1 MIGESRQDTLINW
14 PCLGKFC
21 FLFWLLFARL
31 PTRPPQFSF
40 FSAQNLNVIP
50 ISCSKTVCLFHK
62 TDMGGRDYYIIVWQA
77 FNKTLL
83 GNILIVLLTSVSLT
97 KKTKTKVKLIGKFP
111 AKVQTW
117 KGIYK
122 TNCSAPPFVLHYWYL
137 SFAKKSILFVWGI
150 HSETFVLTQ
159 FYFDERKLSVPE
171 IRMIGTISARYC
183 HFPSN

>member
-1 MIGESRQDTLINW
+1 MIGGSRQDTVINW

-40 FSAQNLNVIP
+40 FPAQNLNVIL

-83 GNILIVLLTSVSLT
+83 ENILIVLLTSVSLT
-97 KKTKTKVKLIGKFP
+97 EKTKTKVKLIGKFP
-111 AKVQTW
+111 AKVRTW

-122 TNCSAPPFVLHYWYL
+122 TNCLATICFTLLISQLL
-137 SFAKKSILFVWGI
+137 NKKKIFVWGI
-150 HSETFVLTQ
+150 HF
-159 FYFDERKLSVPE
+159 
-171 IRMIGTISARYC
+171 
-183 HFPSN
+183 